1 MKEADVFLPEVDRG
15 PITCR
20 FDAAFYGTLSTL
32 QIMLNRVLLT
42 SLLLLAVA
50 PVAPAVAQPAPET
63 PEGTRTVR
71 RDTRRG
77 GPPTLQM
84 EALQPITDD
93 PELLEA
99 LVSLGDGDPTLA
111 LDTLPGWIE
120 EHADTE
126 LAENLGF
133 AMGYAQYLDEQWETA
148 LDTLGACAADSDLFA
163 DYCLYWAANASFEQ
177 GRYTEATALAE
188 SVASDAVLGPR
199 SRWLSGRALASQ
211 GDHGAAVERFES
223 FLGDYPEAAYRRDV
237 EFDLAAALV
246 ESGNEEDAARLYHR
260 LAILN
265 PGSDTETRATRL
277 LEGIRDELPAS
288 VRDEVFNTSLSET
301 VERAQ
306 VLFDRHRSDQVVELL
321 TPVMNNSAASA
332 ETVCQ
337 AAYLVGKSLTKLRQ
351 HTDSVAP
358 YERAV
363 EACAGTSEE
372 TRVKALYNLG
382 KALWNADRDD
392 DAVAA
397 FASLWTEYPDN
408 SYADDAV
415 LLAARVRRSQGR
427 DADSAGLLRQQIDS
441 YAHGDMLGE
450 AVWLLMSRDYAAG
463 RYREAIAFAE
473 SIGSRTGETD
483 RYTEGRV
490 AYFRA
495 RSLEQLSQ
503 VSDARAI
510 YEEIVR
516 SHPMAWYSLLALNR
530 LLDLD
535 EDSAREL
542 VQSLREESSST
553 ESAIELRPPE
563 LQQDPFFR
571 RGTTFLRLG
580 LYDLAEGEFGKLRS
594 RYPNEPDIEWVL
606 AMLFDRVGAFH
617 ISYHMPGGREDLGL
631 SYPAGSNLER
641 WEITYPR
648 PYENHVPRFAE
659 ERNLDPNLV
668 YAIMRQ
674 ESGFRADVESWA
686 NARGLL
692 QLMIGTA
699 RDMARL
705 TGRGTVSERQLFE
718 PAVNI
723 ELGTMFMRTL
733 ADSFE
738 DHPALVIGGYNGG
751 GGNIRS
757 WLRDRGTMPLDLW
770 VEEIPYEQTRNY
782 VKGVTTTYWT
792 YTWLY
797 GEGDGWVSLP
807 YDLSGILEE

>member
-1 MKEADVFLPEVDRG
+1 M
-15 PITCR
+15 
-20 FDAAFYGTLSTL
+20 
-32 QIMLNRVLLT
+32 MLNRVLPT
-42 SLLLLAVA
+42 SLFLLVVALAA
-50 PVAPAVAQPAPET
+50 PVWAQPAPET
-63 PEGTRTVR
+63 TEGTRTVR

-77 GPPTLQM
+77 GPPTLPI
-84 EALQPITDD
+84 EALQPIGDD

-111 LDTLPGWIE
+111 LDILPGWVDA
-120 EHADTE
+120 HRGTE

-133 AMGYAQYLDEQWETA
+133 ALGYAQYLDEQWDTA
-148 LDTLGACAADSDLFA
+148 LATLGACAADSDLFA

-177 GRYTEATALAE
+177 GRFTEATALAE
-188 SVASDAVLGPR
+188 SVARDAVLGPR
-199 SRWLSGRALASQ
+199 SRWLAGRSLASQ
-211 GDHGAAVERFES
+211 GEPGAAVERFES

-237 EFDLAAALV
+237 EFDLAASLV
-246 ESGNEEDAARLYHR
+246 ASGSEEDAARLYHR

-277 LEGIRDELPAS
+277 LDAIREELPAS
-288 VRDEVFNTSLSET
+288 VQQEVFNTSLAET
-301 VERAQ
+301 VDRAQ
-306 VLFDRHRSDQVVELL
+306 VLFDRHRSEQVVELL
-321 TPVMNNSAASA
+321 TPVMSSSEASA

-351 HTDSVAP
+351 HTDSVVP

-363 EACAGTSEE
+363 DACAGTSEE

-392 DAVAA
+392 DAVAT
-397 FASLWTEYPDN
+397 FVSLWTEYPDN

-415 LLAARVRRSQGR
+415 LLAARVRRAQGR
-427 DADSAGLLRQQIDS
+427 DADSANLLRQQIDT

-450 AVWLLMSRDYAAG
+450 AVWLLMSRDYGAG

-495 RSLEQLSQ
+495 RSLEHLSQ
-503 VSDARAI
+503 MADARSM

-530 LLDLD
+530 LIELD
-535 EDSAREL
+535 EDAAREL
-542 VQSLREESSST
+542 VQSLREESPST

-606 AMLFDRVGAFH
+606 AMLFDRAGAFH

-648 PYENHVPRFAE
+648 PYGNHVPRFAG
-659 ERNLDPNLV
+659 ERELDPNLV
-668 YAIMRQ
+668 YAVMRQ
-674 ESGFRADVESWA
+674 ESGFRPDVESWA

-718 PAVNI
+718 PAINI

-738 DHPALVIGGYNGG
+738 GHPALVIGGYNGG
-751 GGNIRS
+751 GGHIRS
-757 WLRDRGTMPLDLW
+757 WLRDRGSMPLDLW

-792 YTWLY
+792 YIWLY
-797 GEGDGWVSLP
+797 GDGDGWVRLP
-807 YDLSGILEE
+807 YELSGILSE